1 VSHDPGRGDDLAA
14 ADDLTRIGG
23 IAKKRAER
31 LKAAGIRTYADLA
44 SRSAAEIAALLPD
57 AGGLSPAMIDAWRDE
72 ARQLAAA
79 RSAPAPASGPAPGP
93 APGPAVPGSSA
104 AAPSDGQH
112 YESFV
117 VRVLLNEDGSIRRT
131 TAQHVRTG
139 AERHWPGLER
149 AALPDFIEAAA
160 TSSSTPSPDAPPV
173 EQRADEAGRS
183 DVAAMAVTQGPGE
196 VHAAP
201 VNPPSAEAPPPG
213 REPEPAQRT
222 HAQSSAV
229 LSVERTV
236 LRAAEQFTLTM
247 SVDLTETAVH
257 ADRLAYSAVIV
268 AKPLAGGPKRTVA
281 QSDGLLAAGS
291 PVIRIDAEG
300 LPAGAYRLDA
310 AVSLREPGTDHPVA
324 LAAMAEGLMVQVL
337 AA

>member
-1 VSHDPGRGDDLAA
+1 V
-14 ADDLTRIGG
+14 
-23 IAKKRAER
+23 
-31 LKAAGIRTYADLA
+31 
-44 SRSAAEIAALLPD
+44 
-57 AGGLSPAMIDAWRDE
+57 
-72 ARQLAAA
+72 
-79 RSAPAPASGPAPGP
+79 
-93 APGPAVPGSSA
+93 

-112 YESFV
+112 YESFL

-131 TAQHVRTG
+131 TAQHIQTG
-139 AERHWPGLER
+139 AVRHWPGLER
-149 AALPDFIEAAA
+149 VALPDFIEAAA
-160 TSSSTPSPDAPPV
+160 TSSSTPSSDAPPA
-173 EQRADEAGRS
+173 EQHADDADRS
-183 DVAAMAVTQGPGE
+183 GVAAMAVSPGPGE
-196 VHAAP
+196 AHFIQ
-201 VNPPSAEAPPPG
+201 VNRTPAEAPPQG
-213 REPEPAQRT
+213 REPEPAQR
-222 HAQSSAV
+222 ADVPSSAV

-236 LRAAEQFTLTM
+236 LRAAERFTLTM

-268 AKPLAGGPKRTVA
+268 AKPLAGGLKRTVA
-281 QSDGLLAAGS
+281 QSDGLLAAAS